1 LPPARDLLYRY
12 FGQLELVELRF
23 PEIRVTFPWRDAF
36 TNKQITQTSIAYE
49 KASVIFLIAATH
61 SSIAASQ
68 NRSDPEGL
76 KRAYHYLRTCAGML
90 TYINENFLHAPST
103 DLSREVIKFLI
114 SVILA
119 QGNEVFLEKCIS
131 EKKSPILISKLA
143 SHVAYSYTSL
153 SEEVKEFMGKG
164 ILDRNWVTVIQ
175 AKAKYFTSVTQ
186 YQRGLVDDAAGKHG
200 EALARF
206 TLAET
211 NAKEANRITLSFAS
225 LFVNQLS
232 PNLPPDAGPSLQELT
247 KAHLAVCTT
256 QKNDAQKANDLIYN
270 AILPNPE
277 TLPAVD
283 KTSATTPIT
292 IQEVYGNPD
301 VQKVIG
307 QDIFIKLIPLS
318 VHESASVYSE
328 EKAKLARSE
337 VEKVDLAEGEIK
349 SVLDSLGVREGLSRY
364 KSMVE
369 GSIGREEEVPLEVR
383 RWRDDIRVIE
393 EREPVDRLLSQL
405 TSLKASVQ
413 AELDGVSRDLEIES
427 KDCEAMRVKYDSWSQ
442 EPSAS
447 LTKNIRQDLK
457 SHFTALEAAGVSDEQ
472 VVQLWGA
479 VNADIKLLLSE
490 ELDVVFRESVE
501 RNSGQ
506 GESLLDLD
514 VSSEMKDEEEKKRI
528 EQLVNEIEERLN
540 GLYKISKE
548 RDQVLRDLK
557 DKVPPVFWSIK
568 RRLILFVDPNR
579 RRLTFVT
586 SEPSKHR
593 GRDHPLRERAGE
605 VPPISTTLGLDS
617 SPPAGDVTR
626 ADGAVEE
633 TSGSR
638 QSRTRS
644 QEMGGTRK
652 AQEGRYQ
659 TIFPGKGWVHGSQ
672 GWYCV
677 SVLGTGSRNL

>member
-1 LPPARDLLYRY
+1 MERVRIPTLQNVLLSSGVDKMLSKARAAISQVRPTISHITHPLDLTRIWPSARDLLYRY

-23 PEIRVTFPWRDAF
+23 PEIRVNFPWRDAF

-49 KASVIFLIAATH
+49 KASVIFLIASTH

-103 DLSREVIKFLI
+103 DLSREVIKYLI
-114 SVILA
+114 GVILA

-175 AKAKYFTSVTQ
+175 AKAKYFMSVTQ
-186 YQRGLVDDAAGKHG
+186 YQRGLVDDTAGKHG

-206 TLAET
+206 ALAET
-211 NAKEANRITLSFAS
+211 NAKEANRIALSFAS

-232 PNLPPDAGPSLQELT
+232 PNLPPDAGPSLQDLT

-270 AILPNPE
+270 AVLPSPE

-328 EKAKLARSE
+328 EKAKLVRSE
-337 VEKVDLAEGEIK
+337 VEKVDVAEGEVK
-349 SVLDSLGVREGLSRY
+349 SVLESLGVREGLSRY

-405 TSLKASVQ
+405 ASLKANVQ

-427 KDCEAMRVKYDSWSQ
+427 KDCESMRVKYDSWSQ

-479 VNADIKLLLSE
+479 VNTDIRLLLSE
-490 ELDVVFRESVE
+490 DLDVVFRESVE
-501 RNSGQ
+501 RGSGQ

-514 VSSEMKDEEEKKRI
+514 VSSEMKDEEEKRQI
-528 EQLVNEIEERLN
+528 EQLVNEIEERLS
-540 GLYKISKE
+540 GLHKIGKE
-548 RDQVLRDLK
+548 RDQVLKDLK
-557 DKVPPVFWSIK
+557 EKVLPVSWFVEQ
-568 RRLILFVDPNR
+568 RLIPFYRSKP
-579 RRLTFVT
+579 TT
-586 SEPSKHR
+586 SR
-593 GRDHPLRERAGE
+593 
-605 VPPISTTLGLDS
+605 I
-617 SPPAGDVTR
+617 
-626 ADGAVEE
+626 
-633 TSGSR
+633 
-638 QSRTRS
+638 
-644 QEMGGTRK
+644 
-652 AQEGRYQ
+652 
-659 TIFPGKGWVHGSQ
+659 
-672 GWYCV
+672 YCF
-677 SVLGTGSRNL
+677 

>member
-1 LPPARDLLYRY
+1 M
-12 FGQLELVELRF
+12 ELRF
-23 PEIRVTFPWRDAF
+23 PEIRVNFPWKDAF

-49 KASVIFLIAATH
+49 KASVIFLIASTH
-61 SSIAASQ
+61 SSIASSQ

-76 KRAYHYLRTCAGML
+76 KRAYNYFRTCAGML

-114 SVILA
+114 SLILA

-131 EKKSPILISKLA
+131 EKKAPVLISKLA

-164 ILDRNWVTVIQ
+164 ILDRNWVTIIQ
-175 AKAKYFTSVTQ
+175 AKAKYFASVTQ

-200 EALARF
+200 DALTRF

-211 NAKEANRITLSFAS
+211 NAKEANKIALSFAS

-270 AILPNPE
+270 AILPSPE
-277 TLPAVD
+277 TIPIVD

-307 QDIFIKLIPLS
+307 QDIFIKLVPLS

-328 EKAKLARSE
+328 EKAKLVRSE
-337 VEKVDLAEGEIK
+337 VEKVDVAEGEVK

-405 TSLKASVQ
+405 ASLKASVQ

-427 KDCEAMRVKYDSWSQ
+427 KDCETMRVKYDSWSQ

-447 LTKNIRQDLK
+447 LTKDIRQDLK

-479 VNADIKLLLSE
+479 VNADIGLLLSE

-501 RNSGQ
+501 RSSSQ

-514 VSSEMKDEEEKKRI
+514 VSSEMKDEEEKRRI
-528 EQLVNEIEERLN
+528 EQLVNEIEDRLN
-540 GLYKISKE
+540 GLHKINKE

-557 DKVPPVFWSIK
+557 EKVIPV
-568 RRLILFVDPNR
+568 
-579 RRLTFVT
+579 
-586 SEPSKHR
+586 
-593 GRDHPLRERAGE
+593 
-605 VPPISTTLGLDS
+605 
-617 SPPAGDVTR
+617 
-626 ADGAVEE
+626 
-633 TSGSR
+633 SR
-638 QSRTRS
+638 FIY
-644 QEMGGTRK
+644 K
-652 AQEGRYQ
+652 Y
-659 TIFPGKGWVHGSQ
+659 
-672 GWYCV
+672 
-677 SVLGTGSRNL
+677 

>member
-1 LPPARDLLYRY
+1 
-12 FGQLELVELRF
+12 
-23 PEIRVTFPWRDAF
+23 
-36 TNKQITQTSIAYE
+36 
-49 KASVIFLIAATH
+49 
-61 SSIAASQ
+61 
-68 NRSDPEGL
+68 
-76 KRAYHYLRTCAGML
+76 ML

-131 EKKSPILISKLA
+131 EKKSPVLISKLA

-175 AKAKYFTSVTQ
+175 AKAKYLMSVTQ

-211 NAKEANRITLSFAS
+211 NAKEANKIALSFAS

-270 AILPNPE
+270 AILPSPE
-277 TLPAVD
+277 TLPVVD

-328 EKAKLARSE
+328 EKAKLVRSE
-337 VEKVDLAEGEIK
+337 VEKVEITEGEVK

-405 TSLKASVQ
+405 ASLKANVQ
-413 AELDGVSRDLEIES
+413 VELDGVSRDLEIES

-472 VVQLWGA
+472 VAQLWGA
-479 VNADIKLLLSE
+479 VNSDIRLLLSE

-501 RNSGQ
+501 NSSGQ

-514 VSSEMKDEEEKKRI
+514 VGSEMKDEEEKRRI
-528 EQLVNEIEERLN
+528 EQLVNEIEDRLN
-540 GLYKISKE
+540 GLRKISNE
-548 RDQVLRDLK
+548 RDQVLKDLK
-557 DKVPPVFWSIK
+557 EKVLLVSSFTK
-568 RRLILFVDPNR
+568 QRLIPFIDPNR
-579 RRLTFVT
+579 RRLTSVA
-586 SEPSKHR
+586 SEPSKY
-593 GRDHPLRERAGE
+593 GGGNNSIRERAGE
-605 VPPISTTLGLDS
+605 VPPISATLGLDS
-617 SPPAGDVTR
+617 SPPAGDVAR
-626 ADGAVEE
+626 ADRVVEE
-633 TSGSR
+633 TSRSR
-638 QSRTRS
+638 QPRTWC

-652 AQEGRYQ
+652 TQEGRHQ
-659 TIFPGKGWVHGSQ
+659 TIFPCKRWVHGSQ

-677 SVLGTGSRNL
+677 SVSGTRSRNL

>member
-1 LPPARDLLYRY
+1 
-12 FGQLELVELRF
+12 
-23 PEIRVTFPWRDAF
+23 
-36 TNKQITQTSIAYE
+36 
-49 KASVIFLIAATH
+49 
-61 SSIAASQ
+61 
-68 NRSDPEGL
+68 
-76 KRAYHYLRTCAGML
+76 ML

-103 DLSREVIKFLI
+103 DLSRDVIKFLI

-175 AKAKYFTSVTQ
+175 AKAKYFTSIAQ
-186 YQRGLVDDAAGKHG
+186 FQKGLVDDAADKHG
-200 EALARF
+200 EALVRF
-206 TLAET
+206 NLAET
-211 NAKEANRITLSFAS
+211 NAKEANRIALSFAS

-270 AILPNPE
+270 AVLPSPE
-277 TLPAVD
+277 TLPVID

-292 IQEVYGNPD
+292 IQEVYGNAD

-307 QDIFIKLIPLS
+307 QDIFINLIPLS

-328 EKAKLARSE
+328 EKAKLVRSE
-337 VEKVDLAEGEIK
+337 VEKVEVAEGEVK
-349 SVLDSLGVREGLSRY
+349 SVLDSLGVREGLARY

-393 EREPVDRLLSQL
+393 GREPVDRLLSQL
-405 TSLKASVQ
+405 TSLKTNVQ
-413 AELDGVSRDLEIES
+413 TELDGVSRDLEIES
-427 KDCEAMRVKYDSWSQ
+427 KDCEAMRVKYDSWTQ

-457 SHFTALEAAGVSDEQ
+457 SHLSALEAASTSDGQ
-472 VVQLWGA
+472 VVQLWGI
-479 VNADIKLLLSE
+479 VNSDIRLLLSE

-501 RNSGQ
+501 RSSGQ

-514 VSSEMKDEEEKKRI
+514 VASEMKDEEEKRLI
-528 EQLVNEIEERLN
+528 EQLVNEIEDRLN
-540 GLYKISKE
+540 GLHKIGKE
-548 RDQVLRDLK
+548 REQVLKDLK
-557 DKVPPVFWSIK
+557 EKVNLVLSSTPAKTDPPPQIQTDDVSHLLLLNRRNTGVETTLFANELEKFRPYQQRLGSAVHHQQVTLQEVTGLWRKLRDHASRGPGAKKWEEREKRKKDAIK
-568 RRLILFVDPNR
+568 RFSRA
-579 RRLTFVT
+579 
-586 SEPSKHR
+586 
-593 GRDHPLRERAGE
+593 RDGYME
-605 VPPISTTLGLDS
+605 V
-617 SPPAGDVTR
+617 R
-626 ADGAVEE
+626 DGIA
-633 TSGSR
+633 
-638 QSRTRS
+638 
-644 QEMGGTRK
+644 
-652 AQEGRYQ
+652 
-659 TIFPGKGWVHGSQ
+659 
-672 GWYCV
+672 
-677 SVLGTGSRNL
+677 

>member
-1 LPPARDLLYRY
+1 
-12 FGQLELVELRF
+12 
-23 PEIRVTFPWRDAF
+23 
-36 TNKQITQTSIAYE
+36 
-49 KASVIFLIAATH
+49 
-61 SSIAASQ
+61 
-68 NRSDPEGL
+68 
-76 KRAYHYLRTCAGML
+76 
-90 TYINENFLHAPST
+90 
-103 DLSREVIKFLI
+103 
-114 SVILA
+114 
-119 QGNEVFLEKCIS
+119 
-131 EKKSPILISKLA
+131 
-143 SHVAYSYTSL
+143 
-153 SEEVKEFMGKG
+153 MGKG

-186 YQRGLVDDAAGKHG
+186 FQRGLVDDAADKHG

-211 NAKEANRITLSFAS
+211 NAKEANRVALSFAS

-232 PNLPPDAGPSLQELT
+232 PNLPADAGPSLQELT

-270 AILPNPE
+270 AVPPSPE

-292 IQEVYGNPD
+292 IQEVYGSPD

-337 VEKVDLAEGEIK
+337 VEKVEVAEGEVK

-369 GSIGREEEVPLEVR
+369 GSIGREEEVPLDVR

-405 TSLKASVQ
+405 ASLKVNVQ
-413 AELDGVSRDLEIES
+413 AELDGISRELENES
-427 KDCEAMRVKYDSWSQ
+427 RDCEAMRVKYDSWTQ

-447 LTKNIRQDLK
+447 LTKVIRQDLK
-457 SHFTALEAAGVSDEQ
+457 SHFSALEAASASDGQ

-479 VNADIKLLLSE
+479 VNSDIRLLLSE

-501 RNSGQ
+501 RSSGQ

-514 VSSEMKDEEEKKRI
+514 VSSEMKDEEEKRQI
-528 EQLVNEIEERLN
+528 EQLVNEIEDRLN
-540 GLYKISKE
+540 GLHKISNE
-548 RDQVLRDLK
+548 RDQVLKDLK
-557 DKVPPVFWSIK
+557 EKVNQDSLFMPVKTDPPSC
-568 RRLILFVDPNR
+568 RSRP
-579 RRLTFVT
+579 TT
-586 SEPSKHR
+586 SH
-593 GRDHPLRERAGE
+593 
-605 VPPISTTLGLDS
+605 
-617 SPPAGDVTR
+617 
-626 ADGAVEE
+626 
-633 TSGSR
+633 TSC
-638 QSRTRS
+638 
-644 QEMGGTRK
+644 
-652 AQEGRYQ
+652 
-659 TIFPGKGWVHGSQ
+659 F
-672 GWYCV
+672 
-677 SVLGTGSRNL
+677 

>member
-1 LPPARDLLYRY
+1 M
-12 FGQLELVELRF
+12 ELRF
-23 PEIRVTFPWRDAF
+23 PEIRVNFPWRDAF

-49 KASVIFLIAATH
+49 KASIIFLIAATH
-61 SSIAASQ
+61 SAIAASQ

-76 KRAYHYLRTCAGML
+76 KRAYHYFRTCAGML

-103 DLSREVIKFLI
+103 DLSREVIKLLI
-114 SVILA
+114 GVILA

-131 EKKSPILISKLA
+131 EKKAPVLISKLA

-153 SEEVKEFMGKG
+153 AEEVKEFMGKG

-186 YQRGLVDDAAGKHG
+186 FQRGVVDDAAGKHG
-200 EALARF
+200 DALVRF

-211 NAKEANRITLSFAS
+211 NAKEANRVALSFAS
-225 LFVNQLS
+225 LFANQLS

-256 QKNDAQKANDLIYN
+256 QKNEAQKANDLIYN
-270 AILPNPE
+270 AVLPSPE
-277 TLPAVD
+277 TLPLVD

-292 IQEVYGNPD
+292 IQEVYGNAD

-328 EKAKLARSE
+328 EKAKLVRSE
-337 VEKVDLAEGEIK
+337 VEKVELAEGEAK
-349 SVLDSLGVREGLSRY
+349 SVLESLGVREGLSRY

-369 GSIGREEEVPLEVR
+369 GSIGREEEIPLDVR

-405 TSLKASVQ
+405 ASLKAKVQ
-413 AELDGVSRDLEIES
+413 AELDGVSRELEIES
-427 KDCEAMRVKYDSWSQ
+427 RDCETMRVKYESWSQ

-457 SHFTALEAAGVSDEQ
+457 SHFSALEAASASDGQ
-472 VVQLWGA
+472 VLQLWGA
-479 VNADIKLLLSE
+479 VNGDIKLLLSE

-501 RNSGQ
+501 RSSRP

-514 VSSEMKDEEEKKRI
+514 VSSEMKDEEEKRQI
-528 EQLVNEIEERLN
+528 ERLVNEIEDRLN
-540 GLYKISKE
+540 GLHKIGKE

-557 DKVPPVFWSIK
+557 EKVNSNCSVAPAETYLL
-568 RRLILFVDPNR
+568 RRSKPTTSH
-579 RRLTFVT
+579 TFC
-586 SEPSKHR
+586 
-593 GRDHPLRERAGE
+593 
-605 VPPISTTLGLDS
+605 
-617 SPPAGDVTR
+617 
-626 ADGAVEE
+626 
-633 TSGSR
+633 
-638 QSRTRS
+638 
-644 QEMGGTRK
+644 
-652 AQEGRYQ
+652 
-659 TIFPGKGWVHGSQ
+659 F
-672 GWYCV
+672 
-677 SVLGTGSRNL
+677 

>member
-1 LPPARDLLYRY
+1 
-12 FGQLELVELRF
+12 
-23 PEIRVTFPWRDAF
+23 
-36 TNKQITQTSIAYE
+36 
-49 KASVIFLIAATH
+49 
-61 SSIAASQ
+61 
-68 NRSDPEGL
+68 
-76 KRAYHYLRTCAGML
+76 ML

-131 EKKSPILISKLA
+131 EKKSLVLISKLA

-186 YQRGLVDDAAGKHG
+186 FQRGLVDDAAGKHG
-200 EALARF
+200 DALARF

-211 NAKEANRITLSFAS
+211 TAKEANKTALSFAS

-247 KAHLAVCTT
+247 KAHLVICTT
-256 QKNDAQKANDLIYN
+256 QKNEAQKANDLIYN
-270 AILPNPE
+270 AVVPNPE
-277 TLPAVD
+277 ALPAVD

-292 IQEVYGNPD
+292 IQEVYGNTD

-307 QDIFIKLIPLS
+307 QDIFLKLVPLS

-328 EKAKLARSE
+328 EKAKLVRSE

-405 TSLKASVQ
+405 SSLKANVQ
-413 AELDGVSRDLEIES
+413 TELTAVSRELEIES

-442 EPSAS
+442 EPSAA

-457 SHFTALEAAGVSDEQ
+457 SHLSALEAAGASDRQVS
-472 VVQLWGA
+472 QLWGA
-479 VNADIKLLLSE
+479 ANGDIRLLLSE

-501 RNSGQ
+501 RGSGP

-514 VSSEMKDEEEKKRI
+514 VGSEMKDEEEKKRI
-528 EQLVNEIEERLN
+528 EQLVNEIEDQLN
-540 GLYKISKE
+540 GLHKINKE
-548 RDQVLRDLK
+548 RDQVLKDLK
-557 DKVPPVFWSIK
+557 EKVSPTSLCIQP
-568 RRLILFVDPNR
+568 
-579 RRLTFVT
+579 RLTSFYRSKQMT
-586 SEPSKHR
+586 SH
-593 GRDHPLRERAGE
+593 
-605 VPPISTTLGLDS
+605 
-617 SPPAGDVTR
+617 
-626 ADGAVEE
+626 
-633 TSGSR
+633 TSC
-638 QSRTRS
+638 
-644 QEMGGTRK
+644 
-652 AQEGRYQ
+652 
-659 TIFPGKGWVHGSQ
+659 F
-672 GWYCV
+672 
-677 SVLGTGSRNL
+677 

>member
-1 LPPARDLLYRY
+1 
-12 FGQLELVELRF
+12 
-23 PEIRVTFPWRDAF
+23 
-36 TNKQITQTSIAYE
+36 
-49 KASVIFLIAATH
+49 
-61 SSIAASQ
+61 
-68 NRSDPEGL
+68 
-76 KRAYHYLRTCAGML
+76 ML

-114 SVILA
+114 SVILV

-131 EKKSPILISKLA
+131 EKKPLTLISKLA

-153 SEEVKEFMGKG
+153 SEEVKEFQGKG

-186 YQRGLVDDAAGKHG
+186 FQRGLVDDAAGKHG

-211 NAKEANRITLSFAS
+211 NAKEANRAALSFAS

-247 KAHLAVCTT
+247 KAHLAICTT

-270 AILPNPE
+270 AVLPNPE
-277 TLPAVD
+277 TLPTID

-307 QDIFIKLIPLS
+307 QDMFIKLVPLS

-337 VEKVDLAEGEIK
+337 VEKVEIAEGEVK

-405 TSLKASVQ
+405 TSLKAEVQ
-413 AELDGVSRDLEIES
+413 AELDGISRELEIES
-427 KDCEAMRVKYDSWSQ
+427 KDCETMRVKYDSWSQ
-442 EPSAS
+442 EPSS
-447 LTKNIRQDLK
+447 SFTKNIRQDLK
-457 SHFTALEAAGVSDEQ
+457 SHLSALEAASASDGQ
-472 VVQLWGA
+472 VLQLWGA
-479 VNADIKLLLSE
+479 VNGDIRVLLSE

-501 RNSGQ
+501 RSS

-514 VSSEMKDEEEKKRI
+514 VSSEMKDEEEKRLI
-528 EQLVNEIEERLN
+528 QQLVNEIEDRLN
-540 GLYKISKE
+540 GLHKINKE
-548 RDQVLRDLK
+548 RDQVLKDLK
-557 DKVPPVFWSIK
+557 EKVILNFSCTPVK
-568 RRLILFVDPNR
+568 TDLP
-579 RRLTFVT
+579 T
-586 SEPSKHR
+586 
-593 GRDHPLRERAGE
+593 
-605 VPPISTTLGLDS
+605 
-617 SPPAGDVTR
+617 
-626 ADGAVEE
+626 
-633 TSGSR
+633 
-638 QSRTRS
+638 
-644 QEMGGTRK
+644 
-652 AQEGRYQ
+652 
-659 TIFPGKGWVHGSQ
+659 
-672 GWYCV
+672 
-677 SVLGTGSRNL
+677 

>member
-1 LPPARDLLYRY
+1 M
-12 FGQLELVELRF
+12 ELRF
-23 PEIRVTFPWRDAF
+23 PEIRVNFPWRDAF

-76 KRAYHYLRTCAGML
+76 KRAYHYFRTCAGML

-114 SVILA
+114 GVILA

-131 EKKSPILISKLA
+131 EKKPQLLISKLA

-153 SEEVKEFMGKG
+153 SEEVKEFMGRG

-211 NAKEANRITLSFAS
+211 NAKEANRAALSFAS

-232 PNLPPDAGPSLQELT
+232 PNLPPDAGPTLQELT
-247 KAHLAVCTT
+247 KAHLAICTA

-270 AILPNPE
+270 AVLPGPE
-277 TLPAVD
+277 ALPAVD

-292 IQEVYGNPD
+292 IQEVYSNPD

-307 QDIFIKLIPLS
+307 QDIFIKLVPLS

-337 VEKVDLAEGEIK
+337 VEKVEVAEGEVK

-393 EREPVDRLLSQL
+393 GREPVESLLSQL
-405 TSLKASVQ
+405 ASLKANVK
-413 AELDGVSRDLEIES
+413 AELEGASRDLEIES
-427 KDCEAMRVKYDSWSQ
+427 KDCETMRIKYDTWSQ
-442 EPSAS
+442 EPSSS

-457 SHFTALEAAGVSDEQ
+457 SHISALDAASASDRQ
-472 VVQLWGA
+472 VAQLWGA
-479 VNADIKLLLSE
+479 VNADIRLLLSD

-501 RNSGQ
+501 RSSSQ

-514 VSSEMKDEEEKKRI
+514 VSSEVKDEEEKRRI
-528 EQLVNEIEERLN
+528 EQLVNEIEVRLN
-540 GLYKISKE
+540 ALHKIGKE
-548 RDQVLRDLK
+548 REQVLKDLK
-557 DKVPPVFWSIK
+557 EKVDPVPWSIK
-568 RRLILFVDPNR
+568 
-579 RRLTFVT
+579 
-586 SEPSKHR
+586 
-593 GRDHPLRERAGE
+593 
-605 VPPISTTLGLDS
+605 
-617 SPPAGDVTR
+617 
-626 ADGAVEE
+626 
-633 TSGSR
+633 
-638 QSRTRS
+638 
-644 QEMGGTRK
+644 
-652 AQEGRYQ
+652 
-659 TIFPGKGWVHGSQ
+659 
-672 GWYCV
+672 
-677 SVLGTGSRNL
+677 

>member
-1 LPPARDLLYRY
+1 
-12 FGQLELVELRF
+12 
-23 PEIRVTFPWRDAF
+23 
-36 TNKQITQTSIAYE
+36 
-49 KASVIFLIAATH
+49 
-61 SSIAASQ
+61 
-68 NRSDPEGL
+68 
-76 KRAYHYLRTCAGML
+76 ML

-103 DLSREVIKFLI
+103 DLSRDVVKFLI
-114 SVILA
+114 GVILA

-175 AKAKYFTSVTQ
+175 AKAKYFASVTQ
-186 YQRGLVDDAAGKHG
+186 FQRGLVDDSAGKHG
-200 EALARF
+200 EALVRF

-211 NAKEANRITLSFAS
+211 NAKEANRIALSFAS

-270 AILPNPE
+270 AMLPSAD

-307 QDIFIKLIPLS
+307 QDIFVKLIPLS

-328 EKAKLARSE
+328 EKAKLVRSE
-337 VEKVDLAEGEIK
+337 VEKVDVVEGEVK
-349 SVLDSLGVREGLSRY
+349 SVLESLGVREGLSRY
-364 KSMVE
+364 KSMIE

-405 TSLKASVQ
+405 ASLKANVQ
-413 AELDGVSRDLEIES
+413 AELDGISRDLEIES
-427 KDCEAMRVKYDSWSQ
+427 KDCETMRVKYDSWSQ
-442 EPSAS
+442 EPSAT

-457 SHFTALEAAGVSDEQ
+457 SHSTALEAASTSDGQ
-472 VVQLWGA
+472 VAQLWGA
-479 VNADIKLLLSE
+479 VNSDIRLLLSE
-490 ELDVVFRESVE
+490 ELDVVFRESID
-501 RNSGQ
+501 RSSNQ

-514 VSSEMKDEEEKKRI
+514 VSSEMKDEEEKGRI
-528 EQLVNEIEERLN
+528 EQLVSEIEDRLN
-540 GLYKISKE
+540 GLHKISKE
-548 RDQVLRDLK
+548 RDQVLKDLK
-557 DKVPPVFWSIK
+557 EKVNPG
-568 RRLILFVDPNR
+568 LLFVP
-579 RRLTFVT
+579 VK
-586 SEPSKHR
+586 S
-593 GRDHPLRERAGE
+593 HP
-605 VPPISTTLGLDS
+605 PP
-617 SPPAGDVTR
+617 
-626 ADGAVEE
+626 
-633 TSGSR
+633 
-638 QSRTRS
+638 
-644 QEMGGTRK
+644 
-652 AQEGRYQ
+652 
-659 TIFPGKGWVHGSQ
+659 
-672 GWYCV
+672 
-677 SVLGTGSRNL
+677 

>member
-1 LPPARDLLYRY
+1 
-12 FGQLELVELRF
+12 VELRF
-23 PEIRVTFPWRDAF
+23 PEIRVNFPWKDAF
-36 TNKQITQTSIAYE
+36 TNQQITQTSIAYE

-61 SSIAASQ
+61 SSIASSQ

-76 KRAYHYLRTCAGML
+76 KRAYHYFRTCAGML

-103 DLSREVIKFLI
+103 DLSRDVIKFLI

-131 EKKSPILISKLA
+131 EKKSATLISKLA

-175 AKAKYFTSVTQ
+175 AKAKHFTSVTQ
-186 YQRGLVDDAAGKHG
+186 FQKGLVDDSAGKHG
-200 EALARF
+200 EALVRF
-206 TLAET
+206 NLAET

-256 QKNDAQKANDLIYN
+256 QKNGAQKANDLIYN
-270 AILPNPE
+270 AVLPGPE
-277 TLPAVD
+277 TLPVVD

-292 IQEVYGNPD
+292 IQEVYGNAD

-307 QDIFIKLIPLS
+307 QDIFINLIPLS

-328 EKAKLARSE
+328 EKAKLVRSE
-337 VEKVDLAEGEIK
+337 VEKVELAEGEVK
-349 SVLDSLGVREGLSRY
+349 SVLDSLGVREGLVRY

-393 EREPVDRLLSQL
+393 GREPVDRLLSQL
-405 TSLKASVQ
+405 TTLKANVQ

-427 KDCEAMRVKYDSWSQ
+427 KDCETMRVKYDSWTQ

-457 SHFTALEAAGVSDEQ
+457 SHLTALEAANTSDGQ

-479 VNADIKLLLSE
+479 VNNDIRLLLAE

-501 RNSGQ
+501 RSSGQ

-514 VSSEMKDEEEKKRI
+514 VGSEMKDEEEKRRI
-528 EQLVNEIEERLN
+528 EQLVNEIEDRLS
-540 GLYKISKE
+540 GLHKIGKE
-548 RDQVLRDLK
+548 REQVLKDLK
-557 DKVPPVFWSIK
+557 EKVNRFSRAPQQS
-568 RRLILFVDPNR
+568 LISSCRFKP
-579 RRLTFVT
+579 TT
-586 SEPSKHR
+586 SH
-593 GRDHPLRERAGE
+593 
-605 VPPISTTLGLDS
+605 
-617 SPPAGDVTR
+617 
-626 ADGAVEE
+626 
-633 TSGSR
+633 TSC
-638 QSRTRS
+638 
-644 QEMGGTRK
+644 
-652 AQEGRYQ
+652 
-659 TIFPGKGWVHGSQ
+659 F
-672 GWYCV
+672 
-677 SVLGTGSRNL
+677 

>member
-1 LPPARDLLYRY
+1 MKLYHLGRDLLYRY

-23 PEIRVTFPWRDAF
+23 PEIKVNFPWKDAF

-49 KASVIFLIAATH
+49 KASIIFLIAATH

-76 KRAYHYLRTCAGML
+76 KRAYHYFRTCAGML

-131 EKKSPILISKLA
+131 EKKPQTFISKLA

-164 ILDRNWVTVIQ
+164 ILDRHWVTVIQ
-175 AKAKYFTSVTQ
+175 AKAKHFTSVTQ
-186 YQRGLVDDAAGKHG
+186 FQRGLVDDAAGKHG
-200 EALARF
+200 EALVRF

-211 NAKEANRITLSFAS
+211 NAKEANRISLSFAS

-247 KAHLAVCTT
+247 KAHLAICTT

-270 AILPNPE
+270 AVLPNPE

-283 KTSATTPIT
+283 KTSATTPVT

-307 QDIFIKLIPLS
+307 QDIFIKLVPLS

-328 EKAKLARSE
+328 EKAKLVRSE
-337 VEKVDLAEGEIK
+337 VEKVDVAEGEVK

-405 TSLKASVQ
+405 TSLKAEVQ
-413 AELDGVSRDLEIES
+413 TELDGVSRDLEIES
-427 KDCEAMRVKYDSWSQ
+427 RDCEAMRVKYDSWSQ

-457 SHFTALEAAGVSDEQ
+457 SHFSALAAAGASDKQ
-472 VVQLWGA
+472 VLQLWGA
-479 VNADIKLLLSE
+479 VNSDIKILLSQ

-501 RNSGQ
+501 RGSGA

-514 VSSEMKDEEEKKRI
+514 VGSEMKDEEEKRQI
-528 EQLVNEIEERLN
+528 EQLVNEIEDRLS
-540 GLYKISKE
+540 GLHKINKE
-548 RDQVLRDLK
+548 RDQVLKDLK
-557 DKVPPVFWSIK
+557 EKVELHSLYTPVK
-568 RRLILFVDPNR
+568 TDLLRR
-579 RRLTFVT
+579 
-586 SEPSKHR
+586 SK
-593 GRDHPLRERAGE
+593 LM
-605 VPPISTTLGLDS
+605 T
-617 SPPAGDVTR
+617 
-626 ADGAVEE
+626 
-633 TSGSR
+633 
-638 QSRTRS
+638 SRT
-644 QEMGGTRK
+644 
-652 AQEGRYQ
+652 
-659 TIFPGKGWVHGSQ
+659 
-672 GWYCV
+672 YC
-677 SVLGTGSRNL
+677 

>member
-1 LPPARDLLYRY
+1 
-12 FGQLELVELRF
+12 
-23 PEIRVTFPWRDAF
+23 
-36 TNKQITQTSIAYE
+36 
-49 KASVIFLIAATH
+49 
-61 SSIAASQ
+61 
-68 NRSDPEGL
+68 
-76 KRAYHYLRTCAGML
+76 ML

-114 SVILA
+114 SLILA

-131 EKKSPILISKLA
+131 EKKAPVLISKLA

-164 ILDRNWVTVIQ
+164 ILDRNWVTIIQ
-175 AKAKYFTSVTQ
+175 AKAKYFASVTQ

-200 EALARF
+200 DALARF

-211 NAKEANRITLSFAS
+211 NAKEANKIALSFAS

-232 PNLPPDAGPSLQELT
+232 PNVPPDAGPSLQELT

-256 QKNDAQKANDLIYN
+256 QKNDGQKANDLIYN
-270 AILPNPE
+270 AILPSPE
-277 TLPAVD
+277 TLPIVD

-328 EKAKLARSE
+328 EKAKLVRSE
-337 VEKVDLAEGEIK
+337 VEKVDVAEGEVK

-383 RWRDDIRVIE
+383 RWRDDIRIIE

-405 TSLKASVQ
+405 ATLKASVQ

-427 KDCEAMRVKYDSWSQ
+427 KDCETMRVKYDSWSQ

-447 LTKNIRQDLK
+447 LTKDIRQDLK
-457 SHFTALEAAGVSDEQ
+457 SHFTALEAASVSDEQ

-479 VNADIKLLLSE
+479 VNADIGLLLSE

-501 RNSGQ
+501 RSSSQ

-514 VSSEMKDEEEKKRI
+514 VSSEMKDEEEKRRI
-528 EQLVNEIEERLN
+528 EQLVNEIEDRLN
-540 GLYKISKE
+540 GLHKISKE

-557 DKVPPVFWSIK
+557 EKVPPVSWFIEQ
-568 RRLILFVDPNR
+568 RLITFVDSNR
-579 RRLTFVT
+579 RRFTSVA

-593 GRDHPLRERAGE
+593 GGDHPLRERAGE
-605 VPPISTTLGLDS
+605 VPPISATLGLNS
-617 SPPAGDVTR
+617 SPPAGDVAG
-626 ADGAVEE
+626 ADGTVEE
-633 TSGSR
+633 TSRSR
-638 QSRTRS
+638 QSRTRC

-659 TIFPGKGWVHGSQ
+659 TIFPRKRWVHGS
-672 GWYCV
+672 
-677 SVLGTGSRNL
+677 

>member
-1 LPPARDLLYRY
+1 M
-12 FGQLELVELRF
+12 ELRF
-23 PEIRVTFPWRDAF
+23 PEIRVNFPWRDAF
-36 TNKQITQTSIAYE
+36 TNQQITQTSIAYE
-49 KASVIFLIAATH
+49 KASVIFLIASTH
-61 SSIAASQ
+61 SSIASSQ

-76 KRAYHYLRTCAGML
+76 KRAYHYFRTCAGML

-103 DLSREVIKFLI
+103 DLSRDVIKFLI
-114 SVILA
+114 GVILA

-131 EKKSPILISKLA
+131 EKKAPILISKLA

-186 YQRGLVDDAAGKHG
+186 FQRGLVDDSAGKHG
-200 EALARF
+200 DALVRF

-211 NAKEANRITLSFAS
+211 NVKEANRIALSFAS

-232 PNLPPDAGPSLQELT
+232 PNLPPDAAPSLQELT

-256 QKNDAQKANDLIYN
+256 QKTDAQKANDLIYN
-270 AILPNPE
+270 AVLPNPE
-277 TLPAVD
+277 TLPPVD

-307 QDIFIKLIPLS
+307 QDIFINLIPLS

-328 EKAKLARSE
+328 EKAKVVRSE
-337 VEKVDLAEGEIK
+337 VEKVEIAEGEVK
-349 SVLDSLGVREGLSRY
+349 SVLDSLGVREGLPRY

-393 EREPVDRLLSQL
+393 EREPVDHLLSKL
-405 TSLKASVQ
+405 ASLKANVQ

-457 SHFTALEAAGVSDEQ
+457 SHFTALEAASTSDGQ

-479 VNADIKLLLSE
+479 VNNDIRLLLSE

-501 RNSGQ
+501 RSSGQ

-514 VSSEMKDEEEKKRI
+514 VGSEMKDEEEKRRI
-528 EQLVNEIEERLN
+528 EQLVNEIEDRLS
-540 GLYKISKE
+540 GLHKISKE
-548 RDQVLRDLK
+548 RDQVLKDLK
-557 DKVPPVFWSIK
+557 EKVSPVLSFTPAMADFPP
-568 RRLILFVDPNR
+568 
-579 RRLTFVT
+579 
-586 SEPSKHR
+586 
-593 GRDHPLRERAGE
+593 
-605 VPPISTTLGLDS
+605 
-617 SPPAGDVTR
+617 
-626 ADGAVEE
+626 
-633 TSGSR
+633 
-638 QSRTRS
+638 
-644 QEMGGTRK
+644 
-652 AQEGRYQ
+652 
-659 TIFPGKGWVHGSQ
+659 
-672 GWYCV
+672 
-677 SVLGTGSRNL
+677 

>member
-1 LPPARDLLYRY
+1 M
-12 FGQLELVELRF
+12 ELRF
-23 PEIRVTFPWRDAF
+23 PEIRVNFPWKDAF

-49 KASVIFLIAATH
+49 KASVIFLIASTH
-61 SSIAASQ
+61 SSIASSQ

-76 KRAYHYLRTCAGML
+76 KRAYNYFRTCAGML

-114 SVILA
+114 SLILA

-131 EKKSPILISKLA
+131 EKKAPVLISKLA

-164 ILDRNWVTVIQ
+164 ILDRNWVTIIQ
-175 AKAKYFTSVTQ
+175 AKAKYFASVTQ

-200 EALARF
+200 DALTRF

-211 NAKEANRITLSFAS
+211 NAKEANKIALSFAS

-256 QKNDAQKANDLIYN
+256 QKNDAQKTNDLIYN
-270 AILPNPE
+270 AILPSPE
-277 TLPAVD
+277 TIPIVD

-307 QDIFIKLIPLS
+307 QDIFIKLVPLS

-328 EKAKLARSE
+328 EKAKLVRSE
-337 VEKVDLAEGEIK
+337 VEKVDVAEGEVK

-405 TSLKASVQ
+405 ASLKASVQ

-427 KDCEAMRVKYDSWSQ
+427 KDCETMRVKYDSWSQ

-447 LTKNIRQDLK
+447 LTKDIRQDLK

-479 VNADIKLLLSE
+479 VNADIGLLLSE

-501 RNSGQ
+501 RSSSQ

-514 VSSEMKDEEEKKRI
+514 VSSEMKDEEEKRRI
-528 EQLVNEIEERLN
+528 EQLVNEIEDRLN
-540 GLYKISKE
+540 GLHKISKE

-557 DKVPPVFWSIK
+557 EKVIPV
-568 RRLILFVDPNR
+568 
-579 RRLTFVT
+579 
-586 SEPSKHR
+586 
-593 GRDHPLRERAGE
+593 
-605 VPPISTTLGLDS
+605 
-617 SPPAGDVTR
+617 
-626 ADGAVEE
+626 
-633 TSGSR
+633 SR
-638 QSRTRS
+638 FIY
-644 QEMGGTRK
+644 K
-652 AQEGRYQ
+652 
-659 TIFPGKGWVHGSQ
+659 
-672 GWYCV
+672 C
-677 SVLGTGSRNL
+677 

>member
-1 LPPARDLLYRY
+1 
-12 FGQLELVELRF
+12 
-23 PEIRVTFPWRDAF
+23 
-36 TNKQITQTSIAYE
+36 
-49 KASVIFLIAATH
+49 
-61 SSIAASQ
+61 
-68 NRSDPEGL
+68 
-76 KRAYHYLRTCAGML
+76 
-90 TYINENFLHAPST
+90 
-103 DLSREVIKFLI
+103 
-114 SVILA
+114 
-119 QGNEVFLEKCIS
+119 
-131 EKKSPILISKLA
+131 
-143 SHVAYSYTSL
+143 
-153 SEEVKEFMGKG
+153 MGKG
-164 ILDRNWVTVIQ
+164 ILDRNWVTIIQ
-175 AKAKYFTSVTQ
+175 AKAKYFASVTQ

-200 EALARF
+200 DALARF

-211 NAKEANRITLSFAS
+211 NAKEANKIALSFAS

-270 AILPNPE
+270 AILPSPE
-277 TLPAVD
+277 TLPVVD

-307 QDIFIKLIPLS
+307 QDIFIKLVPLS

-328 EKAKLARSE
+328 EKAKFVRSE
-337 VEKVDLAEGEIK
+337 VEKVDVAEGEVK

-405 TSLKASVQ
+405 ASLKANVQ
-413 AELDGVSRDLEIES
+413 AELDGISRDLEIES

-457 SHFTALEAAGVSDEQ
+457 SHSTALEAAGVSDEQ
-472 VVQLWGA
+472 VVRLWGA
-479 VNADIKLLLSE
+479 VNTDIGLLLSE
-490 ELDVVFRESVE
+490 ELDVVFREGVE
-501 RNSGQ
+501 NSSSQ

-514 VSSEMKDEEEKKRI
+514 VSSEMKDEEEKRQI
-528 EQLVNEIEERLN
+528 EQLVNEIEDRLS
-540 GLYKISKE
+540 GLHKISKE

-557 DKVPPVFWSIK
+557 EKVIPVSWFIK
-568 RRLILFVDPNR
+568 QRLIPFIDSNR
-579 RRLTFVT
+579 RRLTSVAP
-586 SEPSKHR
+586 EPSKHR
-593 GRDHPLRERAGE
+593 GGDHPLRERAGE
-605 VPPISTTLGLDS
+605 VPPVSTTLGLNS
-617 SPPAGDVTR
+617 SPPAGDVAGANR
-626 ADGAVEE
+626 AVEE
-633 TSGSR
+633 TPRSC
-638 QSRTRS
+638 QSRTRC

-652 AQEGRYQ
+652 AQEGHYQ
-659 TIFPGKGWVHGSQ
+659 TIFPRKRWVHGSQ

-677 SVLGTGSRNL
+677 SVLGTRSRGL

>member
-1 LPPARDLLYRY
+1 M
-12 FGQLELVELRF
+12 ELRF
-23 PEIRVTFPWRDAF
+23 PEIRVNFPWRDAF

-131 EKKSPILISKLA
+131 EKKPLVLISKLA

-175 AKAKYFTSVTQ
+175 TKAKYFTSVTHH
-186 YQRGLVDDAAGKHG
+186 QRGLVDDAAGKHG
-200 EALARF
+200 EALVRF
-206 TLAET
+206 TLAEI
-211 NAKEANRITLSFAS
+211 NAKEANRIALSFAS

-232 PNLPPDAGPSLQELT
+232 PNLPPDAAPSLQELT
-247 KAHLAVCTT
+247 KAHLAICTT

-270 AILPNPE
+270 AVLPSPE
-277 TLPAVD
+277 TLPIVD

-307 QDIFIKLIPLS
+307 QDIFVKLIPLS

-337 VEKVDLAEGEIK
+337 VEKVEVAEGEVK

-393 EREPVDRLLSQL
+393 GREPVDRLLSQL
-405 TSLKASVQ
+405 ASLKANIQ

-447 LTKNIRQDLK
+447 LTKDIRQDLK
-457 SHFTALEAAGVSDEQ
+457 SHLTALEAASASDGQ

-479 VNADIKLLLSE
+479 VNNDIRLLLSE

-501 RNSGQ
+501 RSSGQ

-514 VSSEMKDEEEKKRI
+514 VGSEMKDEEEKRRI
-528 EQLVNEIEERLN
+528 EQLVNEIEDRLN

-548 RDQVLRDLK
+548 RNQVLRDLK
-557 DKVPPVFWSIK
+557 EKVNPVF
-568 RRLILFVDPNR
+568 
-579 RRLTFVT
+579 
-586 SEPSKHR
+586 
-593 GRDHPLRERAGE
+593 
-605 VPPISTTLGLDS
+605 
-617 SPPAGDVTR
+617 
-626 ADGAVEE
+626 
-633 TSGSR
+633 
-638 QSRTRS
+638 
-644 QEMGGTRK
+644 
-652 AQEGRYQ
+652 
-659 TIFPGKGWVHGSQ
+659 
-672 GWYCV
+672 
-677 SVLGTGSRNL
+677 

>member
-1 LPPARDLLYRY
+1 M
-12 FGQLELVELRF
+12 ELRF
-23 PEIRVTFPWRDAF
+23 PEIRVNFPWKDAF

-49 KASVIFLIAATH
+49 KASVIFLIASTH
-61 SSIAASQ
+61 SSIASSQ

-76 KRAYHYLRTCAGML
+76 KRAYNYFRTCAGML

-114 SVILA
+114 SLILA

-131 EKKSPILISKLA
+131 EKKAPVLISKLA

-164 ILDRNWVTVIQ
+164 ILDRNWVTIIQ
-175 AKAKYFTSVTQ
+175 AKAKYFASVTQ

-200 EALARF
+200 DALARF

-211 NAKEANRITLSFAS
+211 NAKEANKIALSFAS

-270 AILPNPE
+270 AILPSPE
-277 TLPAVD
+277 TLPIVD

-307 QDIFIKLIPLS
+307 QDIFIKLVPLS

-328 EKAKLARSE
+328 EKAKLVRSE
-337 VEKVDLAEGEIK
+337 VEKVDVAEGEVK

-405 TSLKASVQ
+405 ASLKASVQ

-427 KDCEAMRVKYDSWSQ
+427 KDCETMRVKYDSWSQ
-442 EPSAS
+442 APSAS
-447 LTKNIRQDLK
+447 LTKDIRQDLK

-479 VNADIKLLLSE
+479 VNADIGLLLSE

-501 RNSGQ
+501 RSSSQ

-514 VSSEMKDEEEKKRI
+514 VSSEMKDEEEKRRI
-528 EQLVNEIEERLN
+528 EQLVNEIEDRLN
-540 GLYKISKE
+540 GLHKISKE

-557 DKVPPVFWSIK
+557 EKVIPV
-568 RRLILFVDPNR
+568 
-579 RRLTFVT
+579 
-586 SEPSKHR
+586 
-593 GRDHPLRERAGE
+593 
-605 VPPISTTLGLDS
+605 
-617 SPPAGDVTR
+617 
-626 ADGAVEE
+626 
-633 TSGSR
+633 SR
-638 QSRTRS
+638 FIY
-644 QEMGGTRK
+644 K
-652 AQEGRYQ
+652 
-659 TIFPGKGWVHGSQ
+659 
-672 GWYCV
+672 C
-677 SVLGTGSRNL
+677 

>member
-1 LPPARDLLYRY
+1 MAQQAPLMSIPKKGTDEVDWTGPIRSVIAQSYGENPDTYAAECAALQRCRQDAVKGAGSDLTGSSYKPCIDPIVGIRLTLYRSGRDLLYRY

-23 PEIRVTFPWRDAF
+23 PEIRVNFPWRDAF

-49 KASVIFLIAATH
+49 KASIIFLIAATH

-114 SVILA
+114 GIILA

-131 EKKSPILISKLA
+131 EKKAPVLISKLA

-164 ILDRNWVTVIQ
+164 ILDRQWVTVIQ

-186 YQRGLVDDAAGKHG
+186 FQRGLVDDAAGKHG

-211 NAKEANRITLSFAS
+211 NAKEANRTAHSFAS
-225 LFVNQLS
+225 SFINQLS

-256 QKNDAQKANDLIYN
+256 QKNEAQKANDLIYN
-270 AILPNPE
+270 AVLPNPE

-292 IQEVYGNPD
+292 IQEVYGNSD

-307 QDIFIKLIPLS
+307 QDIFIKLVPLS

-337 VEKVDLAEGEIK
+337 VEKVELAEGEVK

-364 KSMVE
+364 RSMVE

-393 EREPVDRLLSQL
+393 DREPVERLLSQL
-405 TSLKASVQ
+405 TSLKSNIQ
-413 AELDGVSRDLEIES
+413 AELDGVSRELEIES

-457 SHFTALEAAGVSDEQ
+457 SHLTALEAAGVSDGQ
-472 VVQLWGA
+472 VLQLWGA
-479 VNADIKLLLSE
+479 VNSDVKLLLSE
-490 ELDVVFRESVE
+490 ELDVIFRQSVE
-501 RNSGQ
+501 RSSGL

-514 VSSEMKDEEEKKRI
+514 VGSEMKDDEEKRQI
-528 EQLVNEIEERLN
+528 EQLVNDIEDRLN
-540 GLYKISKE
+540 GLHKIGKE

-557 DKVPPVFWSIK
+557 EK
-568 RRLILFVDPNR
+568 
-579 RRLTFVT
+579 
-586 SEPSKHR
+586 
-593 GRDHPLRERAGE
+593 
-605 VPPISTTLGLDS
+605 
-617 SPPAGDVTR
+617 
-626 ADGAVEE
+626 
-633 TSGSR
+633 
-638 QSRTRS
+638 
-644 QEMGGTRK
+644 
-652 AQEGRYQ
+652 
-659 TIFPGKGWVHGSQ
+659 
-672 GWYCV
+672 V
-677 SVLGTGSRNL
+677 SVNLLFSQVETDLLLFLCRFKLTTSHTSCF

>member
-1 LPPARDLLYRY
+1 M
-12 FGQLELVELRF
+12 ELRF
-23 PEIRVTFPWRDAF
+23 PEIRVNFPWKDAF

-49 KASVIFLIAATH
+49 KASIIFLIAATH
-61 SSIAASQ
+61 SAIAAGQ

-103 DLSREVIKFLI
+103 DLSREVVKFII

-131 EKKSPILISKLA
+131 EKKTPVLISKIA

-175 AKAKYFTSVTQ
+175 TKAKYFTSVTQ
-186 YQRGLVDDAAGKHG
+186 FQRGIADDAAGKHG
-200 EALARF
+200 EALVRF

-211 NAKEANRITLSFAS
+211 NAKEANKIALSFAS
-225 LFVNQLS
+225 LFINQLS

-256 QKNDAQKANDLIYN
+256 HKNEAQKANDLIYN
-270 AILPNPE
+270 AVLPSFE
-277 TLPAVD
+277 TLPAVE
-283 KTSATTPIT
+283 KTSPTTPIT
-292 IQEVYGNPD
+292 IQEVYGNPE

-307 QDIFIKLIPLS
+307 QDIFIKLVPLS

-328 EKAKLARSE
+328 EKAKLVRSE
-337 VEKVDLAEGEIK
+337 VEKVDVTEGEVK

-405 TSLKASVQ
+405 ASLKTNVQ
-413 AELDGVSRDLEIES
+413 AELDSVSRELEIES
-427 KDCEAMRVKYDSWSQ
+427 KDCEAMRVKYESWSQ

-457 SHFTALEAAGVSDEQ
+457 SHLTALEAAGTSDGQ
-472 VVQLWGA
+472 VMQLWGV
-479 VNADIKLLLSE
+479 VNSDIKVLLSE

-501 RNSGQ
+501 RSSATE
-506 GESLLDLD
+506 ESLLDLD
-514 VSSEMKDEEEKKRI
+514 VSSEMKDEEEKRQI
-528 EQLVNEIEERLN
+528 EQLVNEIEDRLS
-540 GLYKISKE
+540 GLRKISKE
-548 RDQVLRDLK
+548 RDQVLKDLK
-557 DKVPPVFWSIK
+557 EKVC
-568 RRLILFVDPNR
+568 
-579 RRLTFVT
+579 
-586 SEPSKHR
+586 
-593 GRDHPLRERAGE
+593 
-605 VPPISTTLGLDS
+605 LDS
-617 SPPAGDVTR
+617 LFAL
-626 ADGAVEE
+626 
-633 TSGSR
+633 SR
-638 QSRTRS
+638 LSSCRSKPTTSRTS
-644 QEMGGTRK
+644 C
-652 AQEGRYQ
+652 
-659 TIFPGKGWVHGSQ
+659 S
-672 GWYCV
+672 
-677 SVLGTGSRNL
+677 

>member
-1 LPPARDLLYRY
+1 
-12 FGQLELVELRF
+12 
-23 PEIRVTFPWRDAF
+23 
-36 TNKQITQTSIAYE
+36 
-49 KASVIFLIAATH
+49 
-61 SSIAASQ
+61 
-68 NRSDPEGL
+68 
-76 KRAYHYLRTCAGML
+76 ML

-114 SVILA
+114 GVILA

-153 SEEVKEFMGKG
+153 SEEVKDFMGKG

-175 AKAKYFTSVTQ
+175 AKAKYLTSVTQ

-211 NAKEANRITLSFAS
+211 NAKEANRIALSFAS

-270 AILPNPE
+270 AVLPSPE
-277 TLPAVD
+277 TLPVVD

-328 EKAKLARSE
+328 EKAKLVRSE
-337 VEKVDLAEGEIK
+337 VEKAEVAEGEVK

-383 RWRDDIRVIE
+383 RWRDDIRIIE

-405 TSLKASVQ
+405 GSLKANVQ
-413 AELDGVSRDLEIES
+413 TELDGVSRDLEIES

-472 VVQLWGA
+472 VVQLWAA
-479 VNADIKLLLSE
+479 VNTDIRLLLSE
-490 ELDVVFRESVE
+490 ELDVVFRESVDK
-501 RNSGQ
+501 SSSQ

-514 VSSEMKDEEEKKRI
+514 VSSEMKDEEEKRRI
-528 EQLVNEIEERLN
+528 EQLVNEIEDRLS
-540 GLYKISKE
+540 GLHKISKE
-548 RDQVLRDLK
+548 RGQVLRDLK
-557 DKVPPVFWSIK
+557 EKVLPVSWFIK
-568 RRLILFVDPNR
+568 QRLIP
-579 RRLTFVT
+579 
-586 SEPSKHR
+586 
-593 GRDHPLRERAGE
+593 
-605 VPPISTTLGLDS
+605 
-617 SPPAGDVTR
+617 
-626 ADGAVEE
+626 
-633 TSGSR
+633 
-638 QSRTRS
+638 
-644 QEMGGTRK
+644 
-652 AQEGRYQ
+652 
-659 TIFPGKGWVHGSQ
+659 
-672 GWYCV
+672 
-677 SVLGTGSRNL
+677 

>member
-1 LPPARDLLYRY
+1 LNLTGTRPSARDLLYKY

-23 PEIRVTFPWRDAF
+23 PEIRVNFPWRDAF
-36 TNKQITQTSIAYE
+36 TSKQITQTSIAYE

-76 KRAYHYLRTCAGML
+76 KRSYHYFRTCAGML

-114 SVILA
+114 GIILA

-131 EKKSPILISKLA
+131 EKKSPVLISKLA

-175 AKAKYFTSVTQ
+175 AKAKYLTSVTQ
-186 YQRGLVDDAAGKHG
+186 FQRGLVDDAAGKHG
-200 EALARF
+200 EALVRF

-211 NAKEANRITLSFAS
+211 NAKEANRIALSFAS

-232 PNLPPDAGPSLQELT
+232 PNLPADAGPSLQELT

-270 AILPNPE
+270 AVLPNPE
-277 TLPAVD
+277 TLPLID

-307 QDIFIKLIPLS
+307 QDIFIKLVPLS

-328 EKAKLARSE
+328 EKAKLVRSE
-337 VEKVDLAEGEIK
+337 VEKVEIAEGEVK

-383 RWRDDIRVIE
+383 RWRDDIRVVE
-393 EREPVDRLLSQL
+393 GREPVDRLLSQL
-405 TSLKASVQ
+405 TSLKANVQ
-413 AELDGVSRDLEIES
+413 DKLDGISRDLEIES

-457 SHFTALEAAGVSDEQ
+457 SHLTALEAASVSDGQ
-472 VVQLWGA
+472 VVQLWGV
-479 VNADIKLLLSE
+479 VNNEIRLLLSE
-490 ELDVVFRESVE
+490 ELDVVFRESAE
-501 RNSGQ
+501 RNSSQ

-514 VSSEMKDEEEKKRI
+514 VGSEMRDDEERRQI
-528 EQLVNEIEERLN
+528 EQLVNEIEDRLN
-540 GLYKISKE
+540 GLHKISKE
-548 RDQVLRDLK
+548 RDQVLKDLK
-557 DKVPPVFWSIK
+557 DKVSP
-568 RRLILFVDPNR
+568 IL
-579 RRLTFVT
+579 L
-586 SEPSKHR
+586 
-593 GRDHPLRERAGE
+593 LA
-605 VPPISTTLGLDS
+605 
-617 SPPAGDVTR
+617 
-626 ADGAVEE
+626 
-633 TSGSR
+633 R
-638 QSRTRS
+638 Q
-644 QEMGGTRK
+644 G
-652 AQEGRYQ
+652 
-659 TIFPGKGWVHGSQ
+659 
-672 GWYCV
+672 
-677 SVLGTGSRNL
+677 

>member
-1 LPPARDLLYRY
+1 M
-12 FGQLELVELRF
+12 ELRF
-23 PEIRVTFPWRDAF
+23 PEIRVNFPWKDAF

-49 KASVIFLIAATH
+49 KASVIFLIASTH
-61 SSIAASQ
+61 SSIASSQ

-76 KRAYHYLRTCAGML
+76 KRAYNYFRTCAGML

-114 SVILA
+114 SLILA

-131 EKKSPILISKLA
+131 EKKAPVLISKLA

-164 ILDRNWVTVIQ
+164 ILDRNWVTIIQ
-175 AKAKYFTSVTQ
+175 AKAKYFASVTQ

-200 EALARF
+200 DALARF

-211 NAKEANRITLSFAS
+211 NAKEANKIALSFAS

-270 AILPNPE
+270 AILPSPE
-277 TLPAVD
+277 TLPIVD

-307 QDIFIKLIPLS
+307 QDIFIKLVPLS

-328 EKAKLARSE
+328 EKAKLVRSE
-337 VEKVDLAEGEIK
+337 VEKVDVAEGEVK

-405 TSLKASVQ
+405 ASLKASVQ

-427 KDCEAMRVKYDSWSQ
+427 KDCETMRVKYDSWSQ

-447 LTKNIRQDLK
+447 LTKDIRQDLK

-479 VNADIKLLLSE
+479 VNADIGLLLSE

-501 RNSGQ
+501 RSSSQ

-514 VSSEMKDEEEKKRI
+514 VSSEMKDEEEKRRI
-528 EQLVNEIEERLN
+528 EQLVNEIEDRLN
-540 GLYKISKE
+540 GLHKISKE

-557 DKVPPVFWSIK
+557 EKVIPV
-568 RRLILFVDPNR
+568 
-579 RRLTFVT
+579 
-586 SEPSKHR
+586 
-593 GRDHPLRERAGE
+593 
-605 VPPISTTLGLDS
+605 
-617 SPPAGDVTR
+617 
-626 ADGAVEE
+626 
-633 TSGSR
+633 SR
-638 QSRTRS
+638 FIY
-644 QEMGGTRK
+644 K
-652 AQEGRYQ
+652 
-659 TIFPGKGWVHGSQ
+659 
-672 GWYCV
+672 C
-677 SVLGTGSRNL
+677 